1 MGVVMGCGSE
11 MGVVMGC
18 GSEMGVVKVF
28 IGFKP

>member
-1 MGVVMGCGSE
+1 MVMGCGSE